1 MQQISAALQPEAVIR
16 QQMLF
21 QLIHKGAVEVENTAT
36 ADAFQME
43 MIGAGVFLTGILIDS
58 FIGFNI
64 RIFDGDLFSTEL
76 IQITV
81 DRCWICGDTFL
92 LQVVADISDAY
103 GRSVVLL

>member
-1 MQQISAALQPEAVIR
+1 MQQISDALQPEAVIR

-81 DRCWICGDTFL
+81 DRCWICGDTFR
-92 LQVVADISDAY
+92 LQIVTDIGDAY